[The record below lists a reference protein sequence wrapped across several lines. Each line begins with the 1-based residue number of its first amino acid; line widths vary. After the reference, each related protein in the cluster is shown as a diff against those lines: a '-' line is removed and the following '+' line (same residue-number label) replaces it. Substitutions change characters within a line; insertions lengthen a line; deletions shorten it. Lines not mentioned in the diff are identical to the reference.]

1 MLLGLTG
8 RGMVNFRQL
17 IADRPG
23 GVATPMLRDN
33 RHTQAEMLSYLED
46 HPYRI
51 LDAQHCCRDKDRQ
64 RCARELVQDLDRAG
78 MAMVLP
84 IQTLHERRVKSD
96 DDVWLEELYRAARQ
110 THPDADQETRW
121 WWVREARF
129 GWSIAL
135 FGRPDRDWWE
145 STTPSRRS

>member
-1 MLLGLTG
+1 
-8 RGMVNFRQL
+8 
-17 IADRPG
+17 
-23 GVATPMLRDN
+23 MLRDN

-121 WWVREARF
+121 WWVREAR
-129 GWSIAL
+129 GSGGPLPCLEGPTVI
-135 FGRPDRDWWE
+135 GGDPQRRPGDRE
-145 STTPSRRS
+145 G